1 MKGTINKALLK
12 RILFIASI
20 VIIVLILLFFT
31 AYATGGAILQNDFSK
46 DQETIFADL
55 ENANSSITKI
65 DNIILLIGDG
75 MGFNQ
80 IEAAKALSGHDSL
93 FMESLPFQS
102 QQLTRSLSN
111 KTTDSAAAATALAS
125 GVKTIN
131 GQVGK
136 VVFSNLKTSM
146 DIAQENNMKTGI
158 VTTDDIYGAT
168 PASFSGHA
176 LRRNLYNQIISSQL
190 DSNIDYLIASVVS
203 KDLTSAK
210 SDKIAQK
217 GYTYVDNYED
227 LSNIDK
233 SNKYYGI
240 IPTLHSN
247 YETESYVELK
257 DVAQNAIEY
266 LDNENGFFLMIE
278 GARIDKYN
286 HKNNLDGMVSELID
300 FDETVEYCVSWAKQH
315 KNTVVIVTADHES
328 GGLEIQ
334 KNGFVYTTTGH
345 SSVNVPLYVYGLNI
359 EKLSYK
365 NTDIFH
371 MCNWAI
377 LK

>member
-1 MKGTINKALLK
+1 MKGTINKDLLK
-12 RILFIASI
+12 RILFVASI
-20 VIIVLILLFFT
+20 VIIVLILLFST

-190 DSNIDYLIASVVS
+190 DSNIDYIIGSVVS

-257 DVAQNAIEY
+257 NVAQNAIEY

-315 KNTVVIVTADHES
+315 KNTIVIVTADHES

-334 KNGFVYTTTGH
+334 KNGFVYTTT
-345 SSVNVPLYVYGLNI
+345 
-359 EKLSYK
+359 
-365 NTDIFH
+365 
-371 MCNWAI
+371 
-377 LK
+377 

>member
-1 MKGTINKALLK
+1 MKGTINKDLLK

-20 VIIVLILLFFT
+20 VIIVFILLFFT

-227 LSNIDK
+227 LLKYIKDRNGGQYDK
-233 SNKYYGI
+233 RKIWSSWRSV
-240 IPTLHSN
+240 HSGN
-247 YETESYVELK
+247 SYE
-257 DVAQNAIEY
+257 
-266 LDNENGFFLMIE
+266 
-278 GARIDKYN
+278 
-286 HKNNLDGMVSELID
+286 
-300 FDETVEYCVSWAKQH
+300 
-315 KNTVVIVTADHES
+315 
-328 GGLEIQ
+328 
-334 KNGFVYTTTGH
+334 
-345 SSVNVPLYVYGLNI
+345 
-359 EKLSYK
+359 
-365 NTDIFH
+365 
-371 MCNWAI
+371 
-377 LK
+377 